1 VNNKKV
7 FDNCSF
13 TFWLLPSLVERNK
26 GKKVEK
32 DKRRVEKKKGNS
44 LFSLHFSTDSPQ

>member
-7 FDNCSF
+7 FDKCS
-13 TFWLLPSLVERNK
+13 LSGCCPCE
-26 GKKVEK
+26 KKQRKKAEK

-44 LFSLHFSTDSPQ
+44 LYSLHFSTNPAVTFC

>member
-1 VNNKKV
+1 MFVHFLVAALVKK
-7 FDNCSF
+7 
-13 TFWLLPSLVERNK
+13 NK
-26 GKKVEK
+26 GKKAEK